1 MKKSIPLFLLLV
13 SVTTFGQQGSDNL
26 CVGRHWSPDEA
37 NLKMKE
43 FAAQWNDRASWET
56 RAEKIRSVMREG
68 MQWDKMPDIT
78 GNFNPIIHSARKMDG
93 YIVENIAIESFPGF
107 YITGNLYR
115 PVGKA
120 DTAETST
127 TPKTTEVS
135 QKTKSPKNGGTTDP
149 ADKAKSGK
157 SAEIDKTGNPPTK
170 YAAILSPH
178 GHLQDKRLLEDV
190 QTRCAVLARMG
201 AVVFAYD
208 MVGRGESLQVN
219 HKMPIAMFLQTFNSK
234 RVLDYLLSRPDV
246 DAARVGMTGGSGGA
260 TQTFMLTALDDR
272 ITASAPVVQVSAHFF
287 GGCVCESGMP
297 VHKSDDLQTNNVE
310 IAALAAPRPMIL
322 VSNGGDWTRNTPR
335 IEYPYIQSVYALYDA
350 EHKVENVHLPAE
362 RHDYRYSKRAP
373 VYNFFAEYLALN
385 AGGIPYEDGYKEDFV
400 TILPKDDLKVFNED
414 HPLPANAL
422 QGDDAVM
429 AYLKLD

>member
-1 MKKSIPLFLLLV
+1 MQKLILLFFLLISTAV
-13 SVTTFGQQGSDNL
+13 FSQQGSDML
-26 CVGRHWSPDEA
+26 CVGRHWTPDEA
-37 NLKMKE
+37 NLQMKE
-43 FAAQWNDRASWET
+43 FAAHWNDRASWET

-78 GNFNPIIHSARKMDG
+78 GNFNPIIHSTREMDG

-115 PVGKA
+115 PTESKGKL
-120 DTAETST
+120 
-127 TPKTTEVS
+127 
-135 QKTKSPKNGGTTDP
+135 
-149 ADKAKSGK
+149 
-157 SAEIDKTGNPPTK
+157 
-170 YAAILSPH
+170 AAILSPH
-178 GHLQDKRLLEDV
+178 GHLEDKRLLEDV

-208 MVGRGESLQVN
+208 MLGRGESQQVD
-219 HKMPIAMFLQTFNSK
+219 HYIPIALVLQTYNSK
-234 RVLDYLLSRPDV
+234 RVLDYLLSRSDV
-246 DAARVGMTGGSGGA
+246 DSERVGMTGGSGGA

-297 VHKSDDLQTNNVE
+297 VHKSADLQTNNVE

-373 VYNFFAEYLALN
+373 VYNFFADYLQLN
-385 AGGIPYEDGYKEDFV
+385 PGAIPYEDGYKEDFV
-400 TILPKDDLKVFNED
+400 TILPKDDLKVFNDEYS
-414 HPLPANAL
+414 LPTDAL
-422 QGDDAVM
+422 EGDEAVM
-429 AYLKLD
+429 LYLKLD